1 MKKNNMKSILTLASL
16 ALIVTSVIGTTIA
29 YLVSNEVSVTNTFT
43 AAQVSNKVEEKFNGT
58 TKSNVKIQNTGDIP
72 AYIRV
77 ALICTWKDAEGN
89 FVSEPASLED
99 NLNIV
104 WGELGKDGD
113 DADEGYW
120 VKSAGYYYYNT
131 EVPAGGFTGNLI
143 DSATVKIAN
152 GYQFNLEIISSAIQA
167 EPINAVKD
175 AWKVDPTTLKSTN

>member
-1 MKKNNMKSILTLASL
+1 MKKNNMKSILMLASL

-43 AAQVSNKVEEKFNGT
+43 AAQVSNEVEENFGGT
-58 TKSNVKIQNTGDIP
+58 TKSDVKIQNTGDIP

-77 ALICTWKDAEGN
+77 ALICTWKDAENN
-89 FVSEPASLED
+89 FVSEPAYLED
-99 NLNIV
+99 LNIV

-120 VKSAGYYYYNT
+120 VESAGYYYYNT

-143 DSATVKIAN
+143 DSATVKTAN

-167 EPINAVKD
+167 EPIDAVKD

>member
-1 MKKNNMKSILTLASL
+1 MKKNNMKSILMLASL

-43 AAQVSNKVEEKFNGT
+43 AAQVSNEVEEDFNDNT
-58 TKSNVKIQNTGDIP
+58 TKTDVRIQNTGDIP

-89 FVSEPASLED
+89 FVSEPAYLED
-99 NLNIV
+99 LDIV

-120 VKSAGYYYYNT
+120 VKSAGYYYYST

-143 DSATVKIAN
+143 DSATVETEN

-167 EPINAVKD
+167 EPIDAVRD
-175 AWKVDPTTLKSTN
+175 AWKIDPITWKSIN

>member
-1 MKKNNMKSILTLASL
+1 MKKNNMKSILMLASL

-77 ALICTWKDAEGN
+77 ALICTWKDAKGN
-89 FVSEPASLED
+89 FVSEPAYLED
-99 NLNIV
+99 LDIV
-104 WGELGKDGD
+104 WGELGEDGD
-113 DADEGYW
+113 DADKGYW
-120 VKSAGYYYYNT
+120 VESAGYYYYST

-143 DSATVKIAN
+143 DSATVETEN

-167 EPINAVKD
+167 KPANVVTD
-175 AWKVDPTTLKSTN
+175 VWDFTPPTTNN

>member
-1 MKKNNMKSILTLASL
+1 MKKNNMKSILMLASL

-43 AAQVSNKVEEKFNGT
+43 AAQVSNEVKEVFDDNT
-58 TKSNVKIQNTGDIP
+58 TKSNVKIKNTGDIP

-99 NLNIV
+99 LDID
-104 WGELGKDGD
+104 WGDFNKDEDQDG
-113 DADEGYW
+113 GYW
-120 VKSAGYYYYNT
+120 VQFAEYYYYSIAI
-131 EVPAGGFTGNLI
+131 PANGTTDNLI
-143 DSATVKIAN
+143 DSARVKTAN

-167 EPINAVKD
+167 DGMGANSAKE
-175 AWKVDPTTLKSTN
+175 AWETAKGTQSN